1 MMALLL
7 TVLATLVGTAAASRN
22 AASSAS
28 DRAAFEAWTA
38 EHGKTY
44 ASAQER

>member
-1 MMALLL
+1 MMVQMML
-7 TVLATLVGTAAASRN
+7 LATLVGAAA

>member
-7 TVLATLVGTAAASRN
+7 TVLTTLVGTASS
-22 AASSAS
+22 ASSAS